1 MRAAVRSLIC
11 IALVAV
17 LLTLPQTRQANAE
30 SNSAVASNGSA
41 LTAPS
46 GNEPNRPAESG
57 EPAYHKGSHAQ
68 PKKKKT
74 SFVNKM
80 RDKAMAKMQK
90 FFGKKQ
96 ELQPSAKQIP
106 KQDVE

>member
-11 IALVAV
+11 IALIAV

-46 GNEPNRPAESG
+46 GNEANRPAE
-57 EPAYHKGSHAQ
+57 PAHHKGSHAQ
-68 PKKKKT
+68 PKEKKT